1 MSDLRDLA
9 SLPPKLQQF
18 VRRLTIATN
27 PQYDWEVPP
36 QEQPDLANPVELNN
50 QEIVFSN
57 AMIELAGAIVA
68 TRRELLA
75 RKKELREAQRE
86 ISKFEMQ
93 VLREAGTL
101 SSADRNSKQLQQAFI
116 ERKIGENAAIR
127 ATYWARRDR
136 ADVLEDAIADLE
148 GELDNCDQLIRVV
161 KHASENVQTH
171 LSFVKDEWKR
181 R

>member
-1 MSDLRDLA
+1 MSDLRDVA

-18 VRRLTIATN
+18 IKRLSIATN

-36 QEQPDLANPVELNN
+36 QDQAQLANPVELNN

-57 AMIELAGAIVA
+57 AMIELSGAIIA

-75 RKKELREAQRE
+75 TKKAFREKTRLVAE
-86 ISKFEMQ
+86 FEMQ
-93 VLREAGTL
+93 VLRAAGSL

-116 ERKIGENAAIR
+116 ERKIGENAAINGP
-127 ATYWARRDR
+127 YWVARE
-136 ADVLEDAIADLE
+136 AAEKLEDAIADLE

-171 LSFVKDEWKR
+171 LSFVKMEWNR

>member
-9 SLPPKLQQF
+9 SLPPKLQAF
-18 VRRLTIATN
+18 VKRLSIATN
-27 PQYDWEVPP
+27 PEYDWEVPP
-36 QEQPDLANPVELNN
+36 QEQTDLANPVELNN

-68 TRRELLA
+68 VRRELLE
-75 RKKELREAQRE
+75 KKKAYREALRD

-116 ERKIGENAAIR
+116 ERKIGEKPELR
-127 ATYWARRDR
+127 ATYWSRRDK
-136 ADVLEDAIADLE
+136 ADELEDAIADLE